1 MKQLKGL
8 KAQEDKVHLDDI
20 SEQYRE
26 RFGRYP
32 SSTREM
38 RDAGLLTGIPVDPAG
53 YPYAIGADG
62 KSNLDPRT
70 TIVIT
75 PLPKTPPNVN

>member
-1 MKQLKGL
+1 
-8 KAQEDKVHLDDI
+8 
-20 SEQYRE
+20 
-26 RFGRYP
+26 
-32 SSTREM
+32 M